1 MIDTLFLIRH
11 GQTDWNIAG
20 RIQGNPPLNKVGVWQ
35 AEQSAKALEE
45 RYKPDSR
52 SLVVCSGMTRAC
64 QTAHIFADHLGL
76 KVEKDPRLIERKFGQ
91 WEGELVSDL
100 LKKFPEDLE
109 GWRRGE
115 GNELKYGVEPH
126 EEVAKRTG
134 EAIME
139 WTETEGDWN
148 KLFVFSHGTCIN
160 DCIRF
165 IFSEG
170 SNLSFSKGASLL
182 DMNNAFWAR
191 FERRGRRWAMAS
203 FNEGPNIAY
212 KCDWNAGGENG
223 QKE

>member
-11 GQTDWNIAG
+11 GQTDWNITG

-64 QTAHIFADHLGL
+64 QTAHIFADPLGL

-139 WTETEGDWN
+139 WTETEGGWN

-170 SNLSFSKGASLL
+170 GNLSFSKGASLL